1 MRPHLSI
8 PMSRANSVP
17 KATFEAVITDL
28 SHDGRGVA
36 RVDGKTVF
44 VSGALLG
51 EQAVLRLRK
60 RHRHFDEAEVVELIT
75 RSSHRVEP
83 RCEHFGQCSG
93 CSLQHLD
100 APSQIATKQRVLAE
114 NFERIGK
121 VTPQAWLPPLTG
133 EPWGYR
139 RKGRLSV
146 RNVVKKGRVLV
157 GFREEENPRFV
168 ADIQQCEVMHP
179 ALGPKVGLLADLLG
193 GMDAANDIP
202 QIEFA
207 AGDDIMALVFRHMQP
222 LSQRDLAA
230 LTAFG
235 QQHELAIYLQPGGN
249 SSVHPLWPEHPRLA
263 FRIASGDV
271 GVDDVEL
278 EFQPLDFVQ
287 VNADMNQR
295 MMARTLELLDPQ
307 PTDRVLDLF
316 CGLGNFTLPIARRVA
331 EVVGVEGEHGLV
343 ERAAQNASRNGIDN
357 ARFHVA
363 NLFED
368 QRNTDWARQ
377 PWDKLL
383 LDPPRAGADK
393 VLEYL
398 PHKQTRRVVYVSCH
412 PASLARDAGILV
424 NRHGFKLKSAGVMDM
439 FPHTS
444 HVESIA
450 LFERD

>member
-1 MRPHLSI
+1 
-8 PMSRANSVP
+8 MSRSNKVSP
-17 KATFEAVITDL
+17 IPFEATITDL
-28 SHDGRGVA
+28 GHDGRGVA
-36 RVDGKTVF
+36 RIDGKTVF

-51 EQAVLRLRK
+51 EQVMAKLRK
-60 RHRHFDEAEVVELIT
+60 RHRHFDEAEVVALIT
-75 RSSHRVEP
+75 RSPHRVEP
-83 RCEHFGQCSG
+83 KCQHFVECSG
-93 CSLQHLD
+93 CTLQHLD
-100 APSQIATKQRVLAE
+100 APSQIAAKQRVLAE

-121 VTPQAWLPPLTG
+121 VSPASWLPPLSG

-146 RNVVKKGRVLV
+146 RNVIKKGRVLV
-157 GFREEENPRFV
+157 GFREDQNPRLV
-168 ADIQQCEVMHP
+168 ADIQRCEVMHP
-179 ALGPKVGLLADLLG
+179 SLGPKIGLLADLLSTLEAV
-193 GMDAANDIP
+193 DTIP

-207 AGDDIMALVFRHMQP
+207 GGDDVMALVFRHMEP
-222 LSQRDLAA
+222 LSEHDLSA

-235 QQHELAIYLQPGGN
+235 KQHQLAIYLQPGSN
-249 SSVHPLWPEHPRLA
+249 SSVHPLWPQQPRLA
-263 FRIASGDV
+263 FRIASGDERI
-271 GVDDVEL
+271 DDVEL
-278 EFQPLDFVQ
+278 AFEPLDFVQ

-307 PTDRVLDLF
+307 PTDRLLDLF

-343 ERAAQNASRNGIDN
+343 ERAAQNAARNGIDN
-357 ARFHVA
+357 AHFHLA

-368 QRNTDWARQ
+368 QRGTDWARQ
-377 PWDKLL
+377 PWDKIL

-398 PHKQTRRVVYVSCH
+398 PHKQTRRIVYVSCH

-424 NRHGFKLKSAGVMDM
+424 NQHGFKLTSAGVMDM
-439 FPHTS
+439 FPHTA

-450 LFERD
+450 LFER

>member
-1 MRPHLSI
+1 
-8 PMSRANSVP
+8 MSRSNSVP
-17 KATFEAVITDL
+17 ATPFEAVITDL
-28 SHDGRGVA
+28 SHDGRGVT
-36 RVDGKTVF
+36 RVDGKAVF
-44 VSGALLG
+44 VSGALLD
-51 EQAVLRLRK
+51 EHVLLRLRK

-75 RSSHRVEP
+75 RSPHRVEP
-83 RCEHFGQCSG
+83 RCRHFGECSG

-100 APSQIATKQRVLAE
+100 ADSQIATKQRVLTE

-121 VTPQAWLPPLTG
+121 VTPQVWLPPLTHQS
-133 EPWGYR
+133 WGYR

-179 ALGPKVGLLADLLG
+179 ALGPKIGLLADLLN
-193 GMDAANDIP
+193 GMDAASDIP

-207 AGDDIMALVFRHMQP
+207 AGDDTMALVFRHMQP
-222 LSQRDLAA
+222 LGASDLAA

-235 QQHELAIYLQPGGN
+235 QQHDLAIYLQPGGN
-249 SSVHPLWPEHPRLA
+249 SSVHPLWPENPRLA
-263 FRIASGDV
+263 FRIPSGDTQI
-271 GVDDVEL
+271 DDVEL

-287 VNADMNQR
+287 VNAGMNVR
-295 MMARTLELLDPQ
+295 MMARTMELLDPQ

-316 CGLGNFTLPIARRVA
+316 CGLGNFTLPIARRVG

-343 ERAAQNASRNGIDN
+343 ERAAENAARNGIGN
-357 ARFHVA
+357 ARFQVA

-368 QRNTDWARQ
+368 QRSADWARQ
-377 PWDKLL
+377 PWDKML

-398 PHKQTRRVVYVSCH
+398 PHKQTRRIVYVSCH

-424 NRHGFKLKSAGVMDM
+424 NQHGFTLKSAGVMDM

-450 LFERD
+450 LFER

>member
-1 MRPHLSI
+1 
-8 PMSRANSVP
+8 MSRSNSVP
-17 KATFEAVITDL
+17 ATPFEAVITDL
-28 SHDGRGVA
+28 SHDGRGVT
-36 RVDGKTVF
+36 RVDGKAVF
-44 VSGALLG
+44 VSGALLD
-51 EQAVLRLRK
+51 EHVLLRLRK

-75 RSSHRVEP
+75 RSPHRVEP
-83 RCEHFGQCSG
+83 RCRHFGECSG

-100 APSQIATKQRVLAE
+100 ADSQIATKQRVLTE

-121 VTPQAWLPPLTG
+121 VTPQVWLPPLTDQS
-133 EPWGYR
+133 WGYR

-179 ALGPKVGLLADLLG
+179 ALGPKIGLLADLLN
-193 GMDAANDIP
+193 GMDAASDIP

-207 AGDDIMALVFRHMQP
+207 VGDDTMALVFRHMQP
-222 LSQRDLAA
+222 LGASDLAA

-235 QQHELAIYLQPGGN
+235 QQHDLAIYLQPGGN
-249 SSVHPLWPEHPRLA
+249 SSVHPLWPENPRLA
-263 FRIASGDV
+263 FRIPSGDTQI
-271 GVDDVEL
+271 DDVEL

-287 VNADMNQR
+287 VNAGMNVR
-295 MMARTLELLDPQ
+295 MMARTMELLDPQ

-316 CGLGNFTLPIARRVA
+316 CGLGNFTLPIARRVG

-343 ERAAQNASRNGIDN
+343 ERAAENAARNGIGN
-357 ARFHVA
+357 ARFQVA

-368 QRNTDWARQ
+368 QRSADWARQ
-377 PWDKLL
+377 PWDKML

-398 PHKQTRRVVYVSCH
+398 PHKQTRRIVYVSCH

-424 NRHGFKLKSAGVMDM
+424 NQHGFTLKSAGVMDM

-450 LFERD
+450 LFER

>member
-1 MRPHLSI
+1 
-8 PMSRANSVP
+8 MSRSNSVP
-17 KATFEAVITDL
+17 STPFEAHITDL
-28 SHDGRGVA
+28 GHDGRGVA
-36 RVDGKTVF
+36 RVDGKAVF

-51 EQAVLRLRK
+51 EHVLARLRK

-75 RSSHRVEP
+75 RSPHRVEP
-83 RCEHFGQCSG
+83 RCRHFSQCSG

-100 APSQIATKQRVLAE
+100 AASQIAAKQRVLAE

-121 VTPQAWLPPLTG
+121 VTPQAWLPPLTA

-146 RNVVKKGRVLV
+146 RNVAKKGRVLV
-157 GFREEENPRFV
+157 GFREEQNPRFV
-168 ADIQQCEVMHP
+168 TEIQQCEVMHP
-179 ALGPKVGLLADLLG
+179 ALGPKVGLLADLLN
-193 GMDAANDIP
+193 GMDAVNDIP

-207 AGDDIMALVFRHMQP
+207 AGDDLMALVFRHMQP
-222 LSQRDLAA
+222 LSERDLAA
-230 LTAFG
+230 LAAFG
-235 QQHELAIYLQPGGN
+235 QQHALAIYLQPGGT
-249 SSVHPLWPEHPRLA
+249 SSVHPLWPENPRLA
-263 FRIASGDV
+263 FRIGSGDARFE
-271 GVDDVEL
+271 DVEL

-287 VNADMNQR
+287 VNAGMNQL
-295 MMARTLELLDPQ
+295 MMARALELLDPQ
-307 PTDRVLDLF
+307 PGDRVLDLF

-331 EVVGVEGEHGLV
+331 EVAGVEGEHGLV
-343 ERAAQNASRNGIDN
+343 ERAVQNAARNGIAN

-368 QRNTDWARQ
+368 QRAADWART

-383 LDPPRAGADK
+383 LDPPRAGADQ
-393 VLEYL
+393 VLAYL
-398 PHKQTRRVVYVSCH
+398 PHKQTRRIVYVSCH

-424 NRHGFKLKSAGVMDM
+424 NQHGFTLASAGVMDM

-450 LFERD
+450 VFVR

>member
-1 MRPHLSI
+1 
-8 PMSRANSVP
+8 MSRSNSVP
-17 KATFEAVITDL
+17 STPFEAVITDL

-36 RVDGKTVF
+36 RIDGKTVF

-51 EQAVLRLRK
+51 EQVMAKLRK

-75 RSSHRVEP
+75 RSPHRVEP
-83 RCEHFGQCSG
+83 RCRHFGQCSG
-93 CSLQHLD
+93 CTLQHLD
-100 APSQIATKQRVLAE
+100 AESQIATKQRVLAE

-121 VTPQAWLPPLTG
+121 VTPQSWLPPLTG

-179 ALGPKVGLLADLLG
+179 ALGPKVGLLAELLN

-207 AGDDIMALVFRHMQP
+207 GGDDNMALVFRHMQP
-222 LSQRDLAA
+222 LSERDLAA

-249 SSVHPLWPEHPRLA
+249 SSVHPLWPEQPRLA
-263 FRIASGDV
+263 FRIASGDAL
-271 GVDDVEL
+271 VDDVEL
-278 EFQPLDFVQ
+278 EFLPLDFVQ

-295 MMARTLELLDPQ
+295 MMARTLELLDLQ
-307 PTDRVLDLF
+307 PNDRVLDLF

-343 ERAAQNASRNGIDN
+343 ERAAQNAARNGIAN
-357 ARFHVA
+357 AHFHVA

-368 QRNTDWARQ
+368 QRDADWARQ
-377 PWDKLL
+377 PWDKVL

-398 PHKQTRRVVYVSCH
+398 PHKQTRRIVYVSCH

-424 NRHGFKLKSAGVMDM
+424 NQHGFKLISAGVMDM
-439 FPHTS
+439 FPHTA

-450 LFERD
+450 LFER

>member
-1 MRPHLSI
+1 
-8 PMSRANSVP
+8 MSRSNSVSSTP
-17 KATFEAVITDL
+17 FEAVITDL
-28 SHDGRGVA
+28 GHDGRGVA

-75 RSSHRVEP
+75 RSPHRVEP
-83 RCEHFGQCSG
+83 RCRHFGQCSG
-93 CSLQHLD
+93 CSLQHMD
-100 APSQIATKQRVLAE
+100 ASSQIAAKQRVLTE

-121 VTPQAWLPPLTG
+121 VTPQSWLPPLTG
-133 EPWGYR
+133 EPWAYR

-146 RNVVKKGRVLV
+146 RNVAKKGRVLV

-179 ALGPKVGLLADLLG
+179 ALGPKIGLLSDLLN
-193 GMDAANDIP
+193 GMEAASDIP

-207 AGDDIMALVFRHMQP
+207 AGDAIMALVFRHMQP
-222 LSQRDLAA
+222 LSARDTAA
-230 LTAFG
+230 LIAFG
-235 QQHELAIYLQPGGN
+235 QQHDLAIYLQPGGN

-263 FRIASGDV
+263 FRIGSGDERF
-271 GVDDVEL
+271 DDVEL

-295 MMARTLELLDPQ
+295 MLARAIELLDPQ

-331 EVVGVEGEHGLV
+331 EVAGVEGEHSLV
-343 ERAAQNASRNGIDN
+343 ERAAQNAARNQIDN

-368 QRNTDWARQ
+368 QRSADWAKQ
-377 PWDKLL
+377 PWDKVL

-398 PHKQTRRVVYVSCH
+398 PHKKTRRVVYVSCH

-424 NRHGFKLKSAGVMDM
+424 NQHGFKLVSAGVMDM
-439 FPHTS
+439 FPHTA

-450 LFERD
+450 LFER